1 MNITTFTG
9 NLGRDWEQANSN
21 TVIAK
26 NSLAVRRDFK
36 NKQTGEYDT
45 DWIPLTA
52 FSKTA
57 ETLMQYTS
65 KGSKILIVGKL
76 QTNNY
81 TDKNGNKRTS
91 YDVIVDRFEFLDSR
105 GDNQQKQ
112 TDNPFA
118 NANLN
123 NEDPFESN
131 DTEIDNS
138 DSPFYGSGYMKR
150 IHGIQSEII
159 THKGD
164 EVVLKLYNDIDI
176 EKAKQ
181 KAVDGRYLTVLDF
194 YEKDSITDLQRKHY
208 FALIG
213 DYTEYTGTPEQ

>member
-1 MNITTFTG
+1 MNLITLTG

-36 NKQTGEYDT
+36 NKQTGDYDT

-65 KGSKILIVGKL
+65 KGSKLLIVGKL

-91 YDVIVDRFEFLDSR
+91 YDVIVDRFEFLDSK

-118 NANLN
+118 NANLS

-131 DTEIDNS
+131 DTDIDN
-138 DSPFYGSGYMKR
+138 DSLPF
-150 IHGIQSEII
+150 
-159 THKGD
+159 
-164 EVVLKLYNDIDI
+164 
-176 EKAKQ
+176 
-181 KAVDGRYLTVLDF
+181 
-194 YEKDSITDLQRKHY
+194 
-208 FALIG
+208 
-213 DYTEYTGTPEQ
+213 

>member
-1 MNITTFTG
+1 MNLITLTG

-36 NKQTGEYDT
+36 NKQTGDYDT

-105 GDNQQKQ
+105 NDNQQQ
-112 TDNPFA
+112 TQQQNNSPFA
-118 NANLN
+118 NTDFNSN
-123 NEDPFESN
+123 DPFETN
-131 DTEIDNS
+131 NATDIDNS
-138 DSPFYGSGYMKR
+138 DLPF
-150 IHGIQSEII
+150 
-159 THKGD
+159 
-164 EVVLKLYNDIDI
+164 
-176 EKAKQ
+176 
-181 KAVDGRYLTVLDF
+181 
-194 YEKDSITDLQRKHY
+194 
-208 FALIG
+208 
-213 DYTEYTGTPEQ
+213 

>member
-1 MNITTFTG
+1 MNLITLTG

-57 ETLMQYTS
+57 ETLMQYTG
-65 KGSKILIVGKL
+65 KGSKILVVGKL
-76 QTNNY
+76 QTNSF
-81 TDKNGNKRTS
+81 TDKQGNKRTS

-131 DTEIDNS
+131 DTDIDNS
-138 DSPFYGSGYMKR
+138 DLPF
-150 IHGIQSEII
+150 
-159 THKGD
+159 
-164 EVVLKLYNDIDI
+164 
-176 EKAKQ
+176 
-181 KAVDGRYLTVLDF
+181 
-194 YEKDSITDLQRKHY
+194 
-208 FALIG
+208 
-213 DYTEYTGTPEQ
+213 

>member
-1 MNITTFTG
+1 MNLTTFTG

-36 NKQTGEYDT
+36 NKQTGDYDT

-57 ETLMQYTS
+57 EILMQYTS

-91 YDVIVDRFEFLDSR
+91 YDVIVDRFEFLDSK

-118 NANLN
+118 NANLS
-123 NEDPFESN
+123 NEDPFENN
-131 DTEIDNS
+131 DTEID
-138 DSPFYGSGYMKR
+138 DSSLPF
-150 IHGIQSEII
+150 
-159 THKGD
+159 
-164 EVVLKLYNDIDI
+164 
-176 EKAKQ
+176 
-181 KAVDGRYLTVLDF
+181 
-194 YEKDSITDLQRKHY
+194 
-208 FALIG
+208 
-213 DYTEYTGTPEQ
+213 

>member
-1 MNITTFTG
+1 MNLITLTG

-57 ETLMQYTS
+57 ETLMQYTG

-91 YDVIVDRFEFLDSR
+91 YDVIVDRFEFLDSK

-118 NANLN
+118 NANLSDD
-123 NEDPFESN
+123 DPFENN
-131 DTEIDNS
+131 DTKIDD
-138 DSPFYGSGYMKR
+138 DSLPF
-150 IHGIQSEII
+150 
-159 THKGD
+159 
-164 EVVLKLYNDIDI
+164 
-176 EKAKQ
+176 
-181 KAVDGRYLTVLDF
+181 
-194 YEKDSITDLQRKHY
+194 
-208 FALIG
+208 
-213 DYTEYTGTPEQ
+213 

>member
-1 MNITTFTG
+1 MNLTTFTG

-91 YDVIVDRFEFLDSR
+91 YDVIVDRFEFLDSK

-118 NANLN
+118 NANLS
-123 NEDPFESN
+123 NEDPFENN
-131 DTEIDNS
+131 DTEIDGS
-138 DSPFYGSGYMKR
+138 SLPF
-150 IHGIQSEII
+150 
-159 THKGD
+159 
-164 EVVLKLYNDIDI
+164 
-176 EKAKQ
+176 
-181 KAVDGRYLTVLDF
+181 
-194 YEKDSITDLQRKHY
+194 
-208 FALIG
+208 
-213 DYTEYTGTPEQ
+213 

>member
-1 MNITTFTG
+1 MDMNITTFTG

-57 ETLMQYTS
+57 ETLMQYTG
-65 KGSKILIVGKL
+65 KGSKILVVGKL
-76 QTNNY
+76 QTNNF
-81 TDKNGNKRTS
+81 TDKQGNKRTS
-91 YDVIVDRFEFLDSR
+91 YDVIVDRFEFLDSK

-118 NANLN
+118 NANLS

-138 DSPFYGSGYMKR
+138 DLPF
-150 IHGIQSEII
+150 
-159 THKGD
+159 
-164 EVVLKLYNDIDI
+164 
-176 EKAKQ
+176 
-181 KAVDGRYLTVLDF
+181 
-194 YEKDSITDLQRKHY
+194 
-208 FALIG
+208 
-213 DYTEYTGTPEQ
+213 

>member
-1 MNITTFTG
+1 MNLTTFTG

-57 ETLMQYTS
+57 ETLMQYTG
-65 KGSKILIVGKL
+65 KGSKILVVGKL
-76 QTNNY
+76 QTNNF
-81 TDKNGNKRTS
+81 TDKQGNKRTS
-91 YDVIVDRFEFLDSR
+91 YDVIVDRFEFLDSK

-112 TDNPFA
+112 PDNPFA

-123 NEDPFESN
+123 NEDPFENN
-131 DTEIDNS
+131 DTEID
-138 DSPFYGSGYMKR
+138 DSSLPF
-150 IHGIQSEII
+150 
-159 THKGD
+159 
-164 EVVLKLYNDIDI
+164 
-176 EKAKQ
+176 
-181 KAVDGRYLTVLDF
+181 
-194 YEKDSITDLQRKHY
+194 
-208 FALIG
+208 
-213 DYTEYTGTPEQ
+213 

>member
-1 MNITTFTG
+1 MNLITLTG

-36 NKQTGEYDT
+36 NKQTGDYDT

-57 ETLMQYTS
+57 ETLIQYTS

-91 YDVIVDRFEFLDSR
+91 YDVIVDRFEFLDSK
-105 GDNQQKQ
+105 GDNQGQQ
-112 TDNPFA
+112 ANPFQNT
-118 NANLN
+118 NASNSN
-123 NEDPFESN
+123 PFE
-131 DTEIDNS
+131 DNTTTVTDS
-138 DSPFYGSGYMKR
+138 DLPF
-150 IHGIQSEII
+150 
-159 THKGD
+159 
-164 EVVLKLYNDIDI
+164 
-176 EKAKQ
+176 
-181 KAVDGRYLTVLDF
+181 
-194 YEKDSITDLQRKHY
+194 
-208 FALIG
+208 
-213 DYTEYTGTPEQ
+213 

>member
-1 MNITTFTG
+1 MNLTTFTG

-36 NKQTGEYDT
+36 NKQTGDYDT

-105 GDNQQKQ
+105 GNNQQKQ

-118 NANLN
+118 DANLN

-131 DTEIDNS
+131 DTDIDNS
-138 DSPFYGSGYMKR
+138 DLPF
-150 IHGIQSEII
+150 
-159 THKGD
+159 
-164 EVVLKLYNDIDI
+164 
-176 EKAKQ
+176 
-181 KAVDGRYLTVLDF
+181 
-194 YEKDSITDLQRKHY
+194 
-208 FALIG
+208 
-213 DYTEYTGTPEQ
+213 

>member
-1 MNITTFTG
+1 MNLITLTG

-65 KGSKILIVGKL
+65 KGSKVLIVGKL

-105 GDNQQKQ
+105 NDNQQQ
-112 TDNPFA
+112 SQQQNSNPFA
-118 NANLN
+118 NVDFNSN
-123 NEDPFESN
+123 DPFETN
-131 DTEIDNS
+131 NATEIDD
-138 DSPFYGSGYMKR
+138 DSLPF
-150 IHGIQSEII
+150 
-159 THKGD
+159 
-164 EVVLKLYNDIDI
+164 
-176 EKAKQ
+176 
-181 KAVDGRYLTVLDF
+181 
-194 YEKDSITDLQRKHY
+194 
-208 FALIG
+208 
-213 DYTEYTGTPEQ
+213 

>member
-57 ETLMQYTS
+57 ETLMQYTG
-65 KGSKILIVGKL
+65 KGSKILVVGKL
-76 QTNNY
+76 QTNNF
-81 TDKNGNKRTS
+81 TDKQGNKRTS
-91 YDVIVDRFEFLDSR
+91 YDVIVDRFEFLDSK

-118 NANLN
+118 NANLS

-138 DSPFYGSGYMKR
+138 DLPF
-150 IHGIQSEII
+150 
-159 THKGD
+159 
-164 EVVLKLYNDIDI
+164 
-176 EKAKQ
+176 
-181 KAVDGRYLTVLDF
+181 
-194 YEKDSITDLQRKHY
+194 
-208 FALIG
+208 
-213 DYTEYTGTPEQ
+213 

>member
-1 MNITTFTG
+1 MNLTTFTG

-57 ETLMQYTS
+57 ETLMQYTG
-65 KGSKILIVGKL
+65 KGSKILVVGKL
-76 QTNNY
+76 QTNNF
-81 TDKNGNKRTS
+81 TDKQGNKRTS
-91 YDVIVDRFEFLDSR
+91 YDVIVDRFEFLDSK

-118 NANLN
+118 NANLS

-131 DTEIDNS
+131 DTDIDNS
-138 DSPFYGSGYMKR
+138 DLPF
-150 IHGIQSEII
+150 
-159 THKGD
+159 
-164 EVVLKLYNDIDI
+164 
-176 EKAKQ
+176 
-181 KAVDGRYLTVLDF
+181 
-194 YEKDSITDLQRKHY
+194 
-208 FALIG
+208 
-213 DYTEYTGTPEQ
+213 

>member
-1 MNITTFTG
+1 MNLTTFTG

-65 KGSKILIVGKL
+65 KGSKILVVGKL
-76 QTNNY
+76 QTNNF
-81 TDKNGNKRTS
+81 TDKQGNKRTS
-91 YDVIVDRFEFLDSR
+91 YDVIVDRFEFLDSK

-118 NANLN
+118 NANLS

-131 DTEIDNS
+131 DTDIDNS
-138 DSPFYGSGYMKR
+138 DLPF
-150 IHGIQSEII
+150 
-159 THKGD
+159 
-164 EVVLKLYNDIDI
+164 
-176 EKAKQ
+176 
-181 KAVDGRYLTVLDF
+181 
-194 YEKDSITDLQRKHY
+194 
-208 FALIG
+208 
-213 DYTEYTGTPEQ
+213 

>member
-1 MNITTFTG
+1 MNLTTFTG

-57 ETLMQYTS
+57 ETLMQYTG
-65 KGSKILIVGKL
+65 KGSKILVVGKL
-76 QTNNY
+76 QTNNF
-81 TDKNGNKRTS
+81 TDKQGNKRTS
-91 YDVIVDRFEFLDSR
+91 YDVIVDRFEFLDSK

-118 NANLN
+118 NANLS

-138 DSPFYGSGYMKR
+138 DLPF
-150 IHGIQSEII
+150 
-159 THKGD
+159 
-164 EVVLKLYNDIDI
+164 
-176 EKAKQ
+176 
-181 KAVDGRYLTVLDF
+181 
-194 YEKDSITDLQRKHY
+194 
-208 FALIG
+208 
-213 DYTEYTGTPEQ
+213 

>member
-1 MNITTFTG
+1 MNLITLTG

-36 NKQTGEYDT
+36 NKQTGDYDT

-57 ETLMQYTS
+57 EILMQYTS

-91 YDVIVDRFEFLDSR
+91 YDVIVDRFEFLDSK

-118 NANLN
+118 NANLS
-123 NEDPFESN
+123 NEDPFENN
-131 DTEIDNS
+131 DTEID
-138 DSPFYGSGYMKR
+138 DSSLPF
-150 IHGIQSEII
+150 
-159 THKGD
+159 
-164 EVVLKLYNDIDI
+164 
-176 EKAKQ
+176 
-181 KAVDGRYLTVLDF
+181 
-194 YEKDSITDLQRKHY
+194 
-208 FALIG
+208 
-213 DYTEYTGTPEQ
+213 